1 MINSTVFSIMCE
13 RTVNRNVSQSGVFFH
28 PLRIYLHLLLLLV
41 FLVVGQVDLIISV
54 TTILLAHTG
63 LMSAKESKRAL
74 RKMVKK
80 RIDIFLKAVPPA
92 VSPYEARK
100 WHQESN

>member
-1 MINSTVFSIMCE
+1 MCE